1 MECKPFKRNK
11 PQDHAPA
18 EPADRL
24 LRQAE
29 VQAMLG
35 AAKSTVEQWRLK
47 GQGPRFVKLGR
58 SVRYRLSDVNAY
70 IASLEAFGTTTEAD
84 ASKDKGEN

>member
-1 MECKPFKRNK
+1 MKNNPNVTQLPRAATAQ
-11 PQDHAPA
+11 PHG
-18 EPADRL
+18 DRL

-47 GQGPRFVKLGR
+47 GQGPKFVKIGR
-58 SVRYRLSDVNAY
+58 SVRYRFSDVTAY
-70 IASLEAFGTTTEAD
+70 IAGLEAFGSTTEAD
-84 ASKDKGEN
+84 HAA